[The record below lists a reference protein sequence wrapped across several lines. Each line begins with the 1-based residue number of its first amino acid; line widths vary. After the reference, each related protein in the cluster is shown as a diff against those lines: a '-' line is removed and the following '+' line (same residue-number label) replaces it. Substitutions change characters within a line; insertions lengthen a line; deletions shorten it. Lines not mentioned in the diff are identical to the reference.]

1 MLFVGRKAM
10 GGKMADILVRGVSMD
25 GTIKIFVAITKDLVE
40 DARKIHKSFPIATA
54 TLGRTL
60 TIAAIMGQNLKND
73 ADSVTIQFRGD
84 GPLGNI
90 VAVSDNQSQV
100 RGYAVNPFVDLP
112 LNKNGKLAVG
122 KAVGK
127 GDLAV
132 IYDLGM
138 KEPYSGRV
146 PIVTGEIAEDMTYY
160 FAKSD
165 QIPTAIGLGVLV
177 DTDCSVKTAGGYMI
191 QLMPDATEK
200 TAEIIEEKVRNSPS
214 ITEMLEKGMTA
225 QEILFYLTDGF
236 DMLVN
241 NETVTPVYKCKCSEK
256 RMRNAVISIGKK
268 ELKRIIDEDE
278 KCVVECQF
286 CNSSYTFQKDEL
298 LKMYELAR

>member
-1 MLFVGRKAM
+1 
-10 GGKMADILVRGVSMD
+10 MADTILRGQSMD
-25 GTIKIFVAITKDLVE
+25 GTIKIFVAQTRELVQKAKE
-40 DARKIHKSFPIATA
+40 IHNSLPIATA
-54 TLGRTL
+54 ALGRTL

-84 GPLGNI
+84 GPIGNI
-90 VAVSDNQSQV
+90 VAVSDNKSQV
-100 RGYAVNPFVDLP
+100 RGYAVNPFVELP
-112 LNKNGKLAVG
+112 LNKKGKLDVG

-127 GDLAV
+127 GDLCV
-132 IYDLGM
+132 IYDMGM

-165 QIPTAIGLGVLV
+165 QVPTAIGLGVLV
-177 DTDCSVKTAGGYMI
+177 DTDCSVKNAGGYMI
-191 QLMPDATEK
+191 QLMPDATEE
-200 TAEIIEEKVRNSPS
+200 TAGKIEENVRKAPP
-214 ITEMLEKGMTA
+214 ITEMLEKGMTVE
-225 QEILFYLTDGF
+225 EILFFLTDGF

-241 NETVTPVYKCKCSEK
+241 NETVTPSYKCKCSER

-268 ELKRIIDEDE
+268 ELKRIIDEDG
-278 KCVVECQF
+278 KCEVECQF
-286 CNSSYTFQKDEL
+286 CNSKFTFQKDAL

>member
-1 MLFVGRKAM
+1 
-10 GGKMADILVRGVSMD
+10 MADTIVRGQSLD
-25 GTIKIFVAITKDLVE
+25 GTIKIFVANTKDLVQE
-40 DARKIHKSFPIATA
+40 ARKIHNSSPVATA
-54 TLGRTL
+54 ALGRTL

-90 VAVSDNQSQV
+90 VAVSDNKSKV
-100 RGYAVNPFVDLP
+100 RGYAVNPFLDLP
-112 LNKNGKLAVG
+112 LNKKGKLDVG
-122 KAVGK
+122 KAVGR
-127 GDLAV
+127 GDLCV
-132 IYDLGM
+132 IYDMGM

-191 QLMPDATEK
+191 QLMPDATEE
-200 TAEIIEEKVRNSPS
+200 TAEKIEEIVRNAPP
-214 ITEMLEKGMTA
+214 ITEMLEKGMSA
-225 QEILFYLTDGF
+225 EEILFFLTDGF
-236 DMLVN
+236 DMLVS
-241 NETVTPVYKCKCSEK
+241 NEKVTPEYKCKCSER

-268 ELKRIIDEDE
+268 ELARIIDEDG
-278 KCVVECQF
+278 KCEVECQF
-286 CNSSYTFQKDEL
+286 CNSKFTFQKDEL

>member
-1 MLFVGRKAM
+1 
-10 GGKMADILVRGVSMD
+10 MADTILRGQSMD
-25 GTIKIFVAITKDLVE
+25 GTIKIFVAQTRELVQKAKE
-40 DARKIHKSFPIATA
+40 IHNSLPIATA
-54 TLGRTL
+54 ALGRTL

-84 GPLGNI
+84 GPIGNI
-90 VAVSDNQSQV
+90 VAVSDNKSQV
-100 RGYAVNPFVDLP
+100 RGYAVNPFVELP
-112 LNKNGKLAVG
+112 LNKKGKLDVG

-127 GDLAV
+127 GDLCV
-132 IYDLGM
+132 IYDMGM

-165 QIPTAIGLGVLV
+165 QVPTAIGLGVLV
-177 DTDCSVKTAGGYMI
+177 DTDCSVKNAGGYMI
-191 QLMPDATEK
+191 QLMPDATEE
-200 TAEIIEEKVRNSPS
+200 TAGKIEENVRKAPP
-214 ITEMLEKGMTA
+214 ITEMLEKGMTVE
-225 QEILFYLTDGF
+225 EILFFLTDGF

-241 NETVTPVYKCKCSEK
+241 NETVTPSYKCKCSER

-268 ELKRIIDEDE
+268 ELKRIIDEDG
-278 KCVVECQF
+278 KCEVECQF
-286 CNSSYTFQKDEL
+286 CNSKFTFQKDEL